1 MGVRPD
7 STTRLMPITLAS
19 SFDPLHHVVDQQ
31 SLVGQWMAQSLPL
44 SVLSI
49 VACGVLACVALIW
62 AAGRIR
68 TGPESDGARRYVTT
82 GRLAQI
88 VEAMVVYLRDQMLVP
103 VMGETQTRR
112 YLPFLMTM
120 FFFILSMNLFG
131 IVPIADL
138 QVIALEAANRM
149 NISLPEGT
157 AFTMLGGCAT
167 ANLLVTGA
175 LATICFFVVQI
186 HALTQLGLKGWLEHL
201 CGGKELLQGSM
212 VVMAVVPIIFVV
224 EFVGLFVKPCALAIR
239 LFANMVGGH
248 TLLATLLMFGGMA
261 MAGGLNA
268 FAVGGISLA
277 SGLFAIAI
285 TFMELFVAF
294 LQAFVFMFLTA
305 VFISEMTHHG
315 DHDEHA
321 DSDHA
326 EPAHA

>member
-1 MGVRPD
+1 MH
-7 STTRLMPITLAS
+7 LTLAS
-19 SFDPLHHVVDQQ
+19 SFDPLHHVADQQ

-49 VACGVLACVALIW
+49 VVCGALACVVLIW

-68 TGPESDGARRYVTT
+68 TGPESEGTRRYVTR

-88 VEAMVVYLRDQMLVP
+88 IEAMVVYLRDQMLVP
-103 VMGETQTRR
+103 VLGEVQTKR
-112 YLPFLMTM
+112 YLPFLMTL
-120 FFFILSMNLFG
+120 FFFILSMNLLG
-131 IVPIADL
+131 IVPVADL
-138 QVIALEAANRM
+138 QVIALEAANGLS
-149 NISLPEGT
+149 ITIPAEPG
-157 AFTMLGGCAT
+157 FTFLGGCAT

-201 CGGKELLQGSM
+201 CGGKELLQGSK
-212 VVMAVVPIIFVV
+212 VVLAVVPIIFVV

-277 SGLFAIAI
+277 SAAFAVAI
-285 TFMELFVAF
+285 SFMELFVAF
-294 LQAFVFMFLTA
+294 LQAFIFMFLTA

-321 DSDHA
+321 DSDHP
-326 EPAHA
+326 ETAHA